1 MCCAPG
7 EGADTAKNRLPH
19 HPATPVPP
27 DEKTHPMQVSLLGAE
42 AIVKVTNA
50 PTNLIQQ
57 ARGAQDRR
65 AGFHGNFIPVF
76 LHSASIKNPSCKS
89 LTGEISVQNIPYGP
103 VYPAGFAGY
112 IT

>member
-42 AIVKVTNA
+42 AIVKVT
-50 PTNLIQQ
+50 
-57 ARGAQDRR
+57 
-65 AGFHGNFIPVF
+65 
-76 LHSASIKNPSCKS
+76 
-89 LTGEISVQNIPYGP
+89 GEISVQNIPYGP

-112 IT
+112 ITLECDETRLPLLRDEACTEAYHL